1 MTNKIEIKIGT
12 RGSKLAIYQAEKVK
26 YELER
31 TNPHIYCSINII
43 KTKGDKILD
52 VPLSKIGDK
61 GLFTKELEIALI
73 NKDIDIAVHSLKD
86 LPTTLPQEIML
97 GGVLQRDEV
106 RDALISNKHKKFSEL
121 NENDVIATSSL
132 RRKAQLL
139 SFNPNFNIIDIRGNL
154 DTRLQKL
161 KDNYCTALLVSA
173 AGMIRLGLKHK
184 ITEIIPPEII
194 IPATGQGVIA
204 IEIRND
210 DKAIANLINKINHYQ
225 TFISIEAERTF
236 LKTLEGGCQIP
247 IGAYTKIEEN
257 NFTIYGFI
265 SNPDGSNM
273 LKNYATG
280 KITEAKLIA
289 QKLAIEL
296 YNKGAKNILDN
307 LRNYSI

>member
-31 TNPHIYCSINII
+31 TNPNIICNINII

-52 VPLSKIGDK
+52 IALSKIGDK

-86 LPTTLPQEIML
+86 LPTILPKEVRL
-97 GGVLQRDEV
+97 GAVLQRDEV
-106 RDALISNKHKKFSEL
+106 CDALITNNNKKFSEL
-121 NENDVIATSSL
+121 NENDIIATSSL

-139 SFNPNFNIIDIRGNL
+139 SFNSNFNIVDIRGNL

-173 AGMIRLGLKHK
+173 AGMIRLGLKNN

-204 IEIRND
+204 MEIRNND
-210 DKAIANLINKINHYQ
+210 EHISNLINKINHYQ

-247 IGAYTKIEEN
+247 IGCYTKIEEN

-273 LKNYATG
+273 LKNSATG
-280 KITEAKLIA
+280 EIMEANLIA
-289 QKLAIEL
+289 QKLAMEF
-296 YNKGAKNILDN
+296 YNKGAKNILN
-307 LRNYSI
+307 NIRNSSI